1 MMFFLKLAYTILAI
15 IVVIVYWDQYGPSN
29 FLWFSDI
36 AFFLMVPALWF
47 RNRFISSMMA
57 VGVFP
62 LEILWV
68 IGLLSG
74 GSFLGIAAYM
84 YDPTLP
90 LWLRLLSLF
99 HFPMIMSVIY
109 MIWQYGYDKR
119 ALIPQIILSVSVV
132 ILTHLFTDKDENVNM
147 VYPPEGSEQF
157 ISESFYITLMP
168 FVLVGGVILPMHF
181 VLKRYCPLKNRKTV

>member
-1 MMFFLKLAYTILAI
+1 MFFLKSAYTILAI
-15 IVVIVYWDQYGPSN
+15 IVLVVYWDQYGPSN

-68 IGLLSG
+68 IGLISG

-99 HFPMIMSVIY
+99 HFPMIGSVIY
-109 MIWQYGYDKR
+109 MVWQYGYDKR
-119 ALIPQIILSVSVV
+119 ALVPQIILSVSVV
-132 ILTHLFTDKDENVNM
+132 ILTHLFTDKAENVNM
-147 VYPPEGSEQF
+147 VYPPDGSEQF
-157 ISESFYITLMP
+157 MSESLYIAMMP
-168 FVLVGGVILPMHF
+168 FILVGGVIVPMHCL
-181 VLKRYCPLKNRKTV
+181 LKRYCPLKDRKTV